1 MRLATLKI
9 LLTIMITKH
18 TLVLGVGKGLKE
30 PFITLGFSA
39 LLQFLRSVIPN
50 RGVLQETSV
59 LPKRM

>member
-1 MRLATLKI
+1 
-9 LLTIMITKH
+9 MITKH
-18 TLVLGVGKGLKE
+18 ALVLGVGKGLKE